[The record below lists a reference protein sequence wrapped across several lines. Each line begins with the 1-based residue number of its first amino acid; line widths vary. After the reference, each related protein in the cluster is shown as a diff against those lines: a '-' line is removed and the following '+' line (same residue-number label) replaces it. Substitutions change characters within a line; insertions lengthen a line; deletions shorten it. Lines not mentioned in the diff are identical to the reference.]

1 MKELMTGNIA
11 IAHGARLAR
20 PQVIAAYPIT
30 PQTTIVEKLAKFIAD
45 GELDA
50 EYVLADGEHSMFGI
64 CIGAAA
70 VGARPFTATSS
81 QGILFGLENLSYGA
95 NMRMPLVVVDVNRP
109 FAPPWNIWVDHSD
122 AMVPKDLG
130 VLQLY
135 VENNQEALDT
145 VIQAYKIAEHKE
157 IMLPTMLCADGFF
170 LSHTFDTVEIPEQ
183 DQVDDFL
190 PPFTPEDVTASVD
203 HPKTLA
209 YDKRFFAL
217 EKSKE
222 KALQRAKQIIEITT
236 NEFKRQ
242 FGRDHGGLIEEY
254 HCEDVDVAIVCMGSM
269 VGTARF
275 TLQQLQRNGKKIGL
289 IKLRAF
295 RPFPREEF
303 RRIAKDLEVLAV
315 VDRNNAKGSG
325 SGALFSE
332 VTSALYNTEER
343 PHVAGFV
350 IGIGGQDVV
359 PEDFAYVTKKAL
371 RIQQT
376 GTIEKEIE
384 WVMNGR
390 ATVLREFTIP
400 PGMPKAPSEGDQLC
414 YPGTATCPG
423 CGMVLTLRHV
433 IETLGKDNIYTFSG
447 GCGGWPSTIIT
458 KKLLA
463 VPYIITSLPGGGGF
477 TTGMS
482 LGLKKLGKKVGVISY
497 GGDGSMGDMGFGG
510 LSGAAERN
518 EDVLFVVYDN
528 EGYMNTGIQ
537 RSGTTPTY
545 AWTTTTEVGPMQ
557 QGNPERKKDLPRI
570 MEAHQIPYIATTA
583 LSHLQDLKRK
593 LEKAK
598 RIEGCRYIQVLAP
611 CPTGWRIPTSKT
623 VEVARIAVQT
633 GIWPLYEIEHG
644 NFTLNVIPKRRRPIQ
659 DYLTAQGRFRHLTAE
674 LIQEIQEQTN
684 TRWNAVILR
693 HERGT

>member
-1 MKELMTGNIA
+1 MKELMTGNNA
-11 IAHGARLAR
+11 VAHGVRLAR

-30 PQTTIVEKLAKFIAD
+30 PQTTIVERLAKFIAD

-81 QGILFGLENLSYGA
+81 QGVLFGLENLAYGA
-95 NMRMPLVVVDVNRP
+95 NMRLPLVVVDVNRP
-109 FAPPWNIWVDHSD
+109 FAPPWNIWCDHSD

-130 VLQLY
+130 ILQFF
-135 VENNQEALDT
+135 VENNQEALDM
-145 VIQAYKIAEHKE
+145 VIQAYKIAEYKD
-157 IMLPTMLCADGFF
+157 IMMPCMICADGF
-170 LSHTFDTVEIPEQ
+170 LVSHTFDTVEIPDQ
-183 DQVDDFL
+183 AQVDDFL
-190 PPFTPEDVTASVD
+190 PPFNPEYVTASVD
-203 HPKTLA
+203 QPKTLA

-222 KALQRAKQIIEITT
+222 EALQRAKQIIT
-236 NEFKRQ
+236 NINKEFKKR

-254 HCEDVDVAIVCMGSM
+254 NCEGAEVAIVAMGSM

-275 TLQQLQRNGKKIGL
+275 ALHQLQREGKKIGL

-303 RRIAKDLEVLAV
+303 RRLAKDLEVLAV

-332 VTSALYNTEER
+332 ITSALYNSEVR

-359 PEDFAYVTKKAL
+359 PEDFIYVTKKAL
-371 RIQQT
+371 KIQKT
-376 GTIEKEIE
+376 GTIGEEIE
-384 WVMNGR
+384 WIANGR
-390 ATVLREFTIP
+390 PTILKELKIP
-400 PGMPKAPSEGDQLC
+400 PGMPKAPSKGEKLY
-414 YPGTATCPG
+414 YPGTAACPG
-423 CGMVLTLRHV
+423 CGMVLTLRQV
-433 IETLGKDNIYTFSG
+433 IETLSKDNIYTFSG

-463 VPYIITSLPGGGGF
+463 VPYIITSLPGAGGF

-482 LGLKKLGKKVGVISY
+482 LGLKKLGKTSGVVSY

-518 EDVLFVVYDN
+518 EDVLFVIYDN

-545 AWTTTTEVGPMQ
+545 AWTTTTEIGPMQ
-557 QGNPERKKDLPRI
+557 QGNPKRKKDLPRI
-570 MEAHQIPYIATTA
+570 MEAHQIPYVATAA
-583 LSHLQDLKRK
+583 LSHIKDLQRK
-593 LEKAK
+593 LKKASAI
-598 RIEGCRYIQVLAP
+598 RGCRFIQVLAP

-623 VEVARIAVQT
+623 IEIAKLAVQT
-633 GIWPLYEIEHG
+633 GIWPLYEIERG
-644 NFTLNVIPKRRRPIQ
+644 KFTLNVISEKRRPVQ
-659 DYLTAQGRFRHLTAE
+659 DYLMAQGRFNHLTTE
-674 LIQEIQEQTN
+674 LIQEIQEQTDVMWDSLIK
-684 TRWNAVILR
+684 RYEGGR
-693 HERGT
+693 